1 MRQNATFFEGRGRSS
16 QERLHPTVISIY
28 HMRSSRGGILFAV
41 LVYID
46 HHAILHRIGG
56 DAHEVQA
63 VDIQGFVEQGARGVL
78 LHHGGYFLS
87 LEGFCPLFTYYYTH
101 FSEKV
106 KRENSVEF
114 LTKSAITKEYIG

>member
-1 MRQNATFFEGRGRSS
+1 
-16 QERLHPTVISIY
+16 
-28 HMRSSRGGILFAV
+28 MRSSRGGILFAV

-46 HHAILHRIGG
+46 HHAILHRISG

-63 VDIQGFVEQGARGVL
+63 VGIQDFVEQGVRGVL

-87 LEGFCPLFTYYYTH
+87 LGLSCPLFIYYYTH
-101 FSEKV
+101 FPEKV

-114 LTKSAITKEYIG
+114 LTKSAIAK